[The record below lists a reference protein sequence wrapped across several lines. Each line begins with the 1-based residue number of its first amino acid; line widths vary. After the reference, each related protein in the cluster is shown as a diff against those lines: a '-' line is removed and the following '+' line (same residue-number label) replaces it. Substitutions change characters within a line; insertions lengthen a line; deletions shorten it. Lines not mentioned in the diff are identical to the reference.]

1 MNKKHVKTFVAALVL
16 TAAASSLEAQ
26 TTRRQTPQ
34 VGQRPTTAPI
44 NIIALQSRVDQHRRV
59 YGVNPAETIQLRPGE
74 RVRVD
79 FVGTAI
85 TGNGNGVERPVNAR
99 FQLAAGRDQLDLV
112 QSGPHWFIV
121 QAKSPK
127 DGVAQIAYEVT
138 GNYDMK
144 GGMRTGR
151 VTFKVDGAPVSNPGQ
166 NNPGQ
171 IGGRDRTRW
180 DQAQTLNDRLWR
192 AIVGQAPS
200 GNAANADAD
209 YIYRMGYKGVMDVAR
224 TLAEDVG
231 GQYNNLSQDRAVDI
245 LGDLYRGLLR
255 REGNDNQLWDSDP
268 GFRGNVE
275 ELRRRGYVAMV
286 TGLVNSPEFQQANGD
301 LRSFGSLA
309 GENDDYD
316 DWRSNRGRYAVPR
329 R

>member
-1 MNKKHVKTFVAALVL
+1 MNKKHVKTFVAALVV

-26 TTRRQTPQ
+26 ATRRTPQ
-34 VGQRPTTAPI
+34 ADQKPTTAPI
-44 NIIALQSRVDQHRRV
+44 NIIALQSRVDQHSRV

-85 TGNGNGVERPVNAR
+85 AGNGNGVERPVNAR
-99 FQLAAGRDQLDLV
+99 FQLAAGRDELDLV

-151 VTFKVDGAPVSNPGQ
+151 ITFQVDGAAVNPGQSNPGQ
-166 NNPGQ
+166 VGD
-171 IGGRDRTRW
+171 RDRTRW
-180 DQAQTLNDRLWR
+180 DQSRTLNDRLWR
-192 AIVGQAPS
+192 SIVGQAPN
-200 GNAANADAD
+200 GNAATADAD
-209 YIYRMGYKGVMDVAR
+209 HIYRMGYKGVMDVAR
-224 TLAEDVG
+224 TLAEEVG
-231 GQYNNLSQDRAVDI
+231 GQYNNLSQDRAVEV
-245 LGDLYRGLLR
+245 LGNLYRGLLR
-255 REGNDNQLWDSDP
+255 REGNNNQLWDSDS

-286 TGLVNSPEFQQANGD
+286 NGLVSSPEFQQANGD

-316 DWRSNRGRYAVPR
+316 SWRSNRGRYAVPR
-329 R
+329 

>member
-1 MNKKHVKTFVAALVL
+1 MDKKSLKTLAAALVL

-26 TTRRQTPQ
+26 AVRKQ
-34 VGQRPTTAPI
+34 VGQKGTKPTTAPT
-44 NIIALQSRVDQHRRV
+44 NIIALQSRVDQHGRV
-59 YGVNPAETIQLRPGE
+59 YGVNPAEPIPLRPGE

-85 TGNGNGVERPVNAR
+85 AGNGNGVERPVNAR

-121 QAKSPK
+121 QAKARK
-127 DGVAQIAYEVT
+127 DDGIAQIAYEVT

-151 VTFKVDGAPVSNPGQ
+151 VTFQVDGAAINPGQ
-166 NNPGQ
+166 SNSGQ
-171 IGGRDRTRW
+171 IGNRDRTRW
-180 DQAQTLNDRLWR
+180 DQSQTLNDRLWR
-192 AIVGQAPS
+192 SIVGQAPS
-200 GNAANADAD
+200 GNAGSADAD
-209 YIYRMGYKGVMDVAR
+209 HIYRMGYKGVMDVAR

-231 GQYNNLSQDRAVDI
+231 GQYNNLSQDRAVEV
-245 LGDLYRGLLR
+245 LGTLYRGLLR
-255 REGNDNQLWDSDP
+255 REGNNNQLWDSDP

-275 ELRRRGYVAMV
+275 ELRRRGYVSMV

-316 DWRSNRGRYAVPR
+316 EWRQNRRYAVPR

>member
-1 MNKKHVKTFVAALVL
+1 MNKQHVKTFAAALIL

-26 TTRRQTPQ
+26 ATRRQTPQ
-34 VGQRPTTAPI
+34 VGQKPTTGPI
-44 NIIALQSRVDQHRRV
+44 NIIALQSRVDQHSRV
-59 YGVNPAETIQLRPGE
+59 YGVNPAETIPLRPGE

-85 TGNGNGVERPVNAR
+85 AGNGSGVERPVNAR

-112 QSGPHWFIV
+112 QSGPNWFIV

-151 VTFKVDGAPVSNPGQ
+151 VTFKVDGQAVSNPGQ
-166 NNPGQ
+166 
-171 IGGRDRTRW
+171 IGDRDRTRW
-180 DQAQTLNDRLWR
+180 DQSRTLNDRLWR

-200 GNAANADAD
+200 GNAATADAEH
-209 YIYRMGYKGVMDVAR
+209 IYRMGYKGVMDVAR
-224 TLAEDVG
+224 TLAEEVG
-231 GQYNNLSQDRAVDI
+231 GQYNNLSQERAVQV

-255 REGNDNQLWDSDP
+255 REGNNNQLWDSDS

-275 ELRRRGYVAMV
+275 ELRRRGYVSMV
-286 TGLVNSPEFQQANGD
+286 NGLVSSQEFQQANGD

-316 DWRSNRGRYAVPR
+316 SWRTNRGRYAVPR
-329 R
+329 

>member
-1 MNKKHVKTFVAALVL
+1 MNKKHVKTFVAALVV

-26 TTRRQTPQ
+26 ATRRQTPQ
-34 VGQRPTTAPI
+34 VGQKPTTGPI
-44 NIIALQSRVDQHRRV
+44 NIIALQSRVDQHSRV
-59 YGVNPAETIQLRPGE
+59 YGVSPAETIPLRPGE

-85 TGNGNGVERPVNAR
+85 AGNGNGVERPVNAR

-112 QSGPHWFIV
+112 QSGPNWFIV

-151 VTFKVDGAPVSNPGQ
+151 VTFKVDGQAVNPGQ
-166 NNPGQ
+166 SNPGQ
-171 IGGRDRTRW
+171 IGDRDRTRW
-180 DQAQTLNDRLWR
+180 DQSRTLNDRLWR

-200 GNAANADAD
+200 GNAATADAD
-209 YIYRMGYKGVMDVAR
+209 HIYRMGYKGVMDVAR
-224 TLAEDVG
+224 TLAEEVG
-231 GQYNNLSQDRAVDI
+231 GQYNNLSQDRAVQV

-255 REGNDNQLWDSDP
+255 REGNNNQLWDSDS

-275 ELRRRGYVAMV
+275 ELRRRGYVSMV
-286 TGLVNSPEFQQANGD
+286 NGLVTSQEFQQANGD
-301 LRSFGSLA
+301 LRTFGSLA

-316 DWRSNRGRYAVPR
+316 SWRSNRGRYAVPR
-329 R
+329 